1 MPKSEPNNTKEFIMQ
16 LTGPEIKRQM
26 SLQNPHNPDGKPN
39 IIIEPFFEECLGSNS
54 YDLHLG
60 DTLKVYKCTI
70 PFGMK
75 PALVY
80 YPHYKYTFEDW
91 FESKEAYVKYQN
103 YPDIYNPAHPRYL
116 INPCEEK
123 THETVK
129 IKIPKNGL
137 ILHPRFGYLG
147 NTVEY
152 TETYGLFPY
161 IDGKSSVGRNFIS
174 VHETAGRG
182 DDGFCGNWT
191 LEITVTHPTV
201 VFPNMRIGQ
210 IYYEQFE
217 GARKPY
223 HENKSSHYCGQ
234 REPTPAAPI
243 PIDDFIQKQR

>member
-1 MPKSEPNNTKEFIMQ
+1 MQ

-26 SLQNPHNPDGKPN
+26 TLKNPHNPDGKPN
-39 IIIEPFFEECLGSNS
+39 ITIEPFYEECLGSNS

-75 PALVY
+75 PALMY
-80 YPHYKYTFEDW
+80 FPNYKYSMADW
-91 FESKEAYVKYQN
+91 FEFKEAYEKYLA
-103 YPDIYNPAHPRYL
+103 NPNLYDSAHPEYM
-116 INPCEEK
+116 IDPCNAK
-123 THETVK
+123 SHETMT
-129 IKIPKNGL
+129 IKIPKTGL
-137 ILHPRFGYLG
+137 ILSPRFGYLG

-152 TETYGLFPY
+152 TETYNLFPY

-191 LEITVTHPTV
+191 LEISVKHPTIV
-201 VFPNMRIGQ
+201 YPNMRIGQ
-210 IYYEQFE
+210 IYYERFDGE
-217 GARKPY
+217 RKPY
-223 HENKSSHYCGQ
+223 HKNTASHYCGQ

-243 PIDDFIQKQR
+243 PIDNFIQNHR